1 MTRWFIFQASGAP
14 IGPHPTDVIAQ
25 GLIDGKIGR
34 DAYVAEEGG
43 AQWQQITKVGE
54 IVVAARKLQSAARAS
69 TQERPAPMNTV
80 PPAPPPKPS
89 AAPPPKPS
97 AAPPPKPSAAPPVRV
112 PKLAAMTIAQ
122 YPAPP
127 ANAPEPPAAPQI
139 EAAPVPPPGS
149 VPPPAEPAV
158 VTAMAQEDEALA
170 TEPTAEDPPIAPLA
184 ALAPEPAV
192 AALPAASRNRVLLM
206 GIALGVFGVLVL
218 LGLALVG
225 MWLLR

>member
-80 PPAPPPKPS
+80 PP
-89 AAPPPKPS
+89 
-97 AAPPPKPSAAPPVRV
+97 APPPKPSAAPPVRV